1 MDDVTKMKNIWRF
14 LFWFYITI
22 LFMVVVVKFRGSFM
36 ELSNTIAS
44 VKANRIDGLWNINLI
59 PLRSIGP
66 QLTHI
71 NEWWALKNI
80 LGNIIVFMP
89 FGFLF
94 PLAYPRGKGLI
105 RMFVIAVFSTL
116 LIENFQLITMLGA
129 FDIDDIILNV
139 LSMLTG
145 YVLIVSLERF
155 SFKGKHEQS

>member
-1 MDDVTKMKNIWRF
+1 
-14 LFWFYITI
+14 
-22 LFMVVVVKFRGSFM
+22 M
-36 ELSNTIAS
+36 ELSNKIAS

-59 PLRSIGP
+59 RPRSIGP

-116 LIENFQLITMLGA
+116 LIEIFQLITMLGA

-145 YVLIVSLERF
+145 YVLIVSLQLLP
-155 SFKGKHEQS
+155 SKGKHEQNGDI